1 MGLRNRSALSGA
13 EEIQSDSYDDWVGH
27 WEERTHLE
35 ASSMPSVFRVYRVN
49 VHAPVVQ
56 ITRQCLPANA
66 GTDRSGDVAKIALDF
81 RKISTKPAEHHR
93 LENADHKATRVA
105 LQARVA
111 STSFYDQI
119 YLQR

>member
-49 VHAPVVQ
+49 VHAP
-56 ITRQCLPANA
+56 RYKSRANVYQQTPEPT
-66 GTDRSGDVAKIALDF
+66 GLGDK
-81 RKISTKPAEHHR
+81 
-93 LENADHKATRVA
+93 
-105 LQARVA
+105 
-111 STSFYDQI
+111 
-119 YLQR
+119 